1 MPLVKCQRMK
11 LKNLFPQRQ
20 RRRLIRRF
28 GQAELIRLP
37 NGQHQLLGGTA
48 ADRAAAFE
56 WTSLFAHEIVF
67 THFQRENIIRC
78 RSRKLWFAPRL
89 QPAL

>member
-1 MPLVKCQRMK
+1 MK
-11 LKNLFPQRQ
+11 LKNLIPQCY
-20 RRRLIRRF
+20 RRKLVRRF
-28 GQAELIRLP
+28 GRAELVRLP
-37 NGQHQLLGGTA
+37 NGQYELLGGTA

-67 THFQRENIIRC
+67 THFHREEKVLC
-78 RSRKLWFAPRL
+78 QPRKPWFSTRL

>member
-1 MPLVKCQRMK
+1 MK
-11 LKNLFPQRQ
+11 LKNLIPQCY
-20 RRRLIRRF
+20 RRKLIRRF
-28 GQAELIRLP
+28 GRAELVRLP
-37 NGQHQLLGGTA
+37 NGQYELLGGTP

-67 THFQRENIIRC
+67 THFHREDKICARP
-78 RSRKLWFAPRL
+78 RKPWFSARL

>member
-1 MPLVKCQRMK
+1 MK
-11 LKNLFPQRQ
+11 LKNLFLQRQ
-20 RRRLIRRF
+20 RRQLVRRF
-28 GQAELIRLP
+28 GRAELIRLP
-37 NGQHQLLGGTA
+37 NGQHELIGGTD

-67 THFQRENIIRC
+67 THFHREEKNCDRP
-78 RSRKLWFAPRL
+78 RQPWFSTRL

>member
-1 MPLVKCQRMK
+1 MK
-11 LKNLFPQRQ
+11 LKNLIPQRY

-28 GQAELIRLP
+28 GQAELVRLP
-37 NGQHQLLGGTA
+37 NGQYELLGGTA

-56 WTSLFAHEIVF
+56 WTTLFAHEIVF
-67 THFQRENIIRC
+67 THFHREHPV
-78 RSRKLWFAPRL
+78 RSRPRARWFPAGL

>member
-1 MPLVKCQRMK
+1 MK

-28 GQAELIRLP
+28 GRAELIRLP
-37 NGQHQLLGGTA
+37 NGQHELHGGTD

-67 THFQRENIIRC
+67 THFHREEKIRC
-78 RSRKLWFAPRL
+78 RSHQSWFPARL